1 MAKIK
6 DGALLGKFGN
16 LVGCKVRDTYYVRK
30 APERT
35 SPRTE
40 GELLSENNFR
50 VIISWL
56 KPIAPFVKQGFKN
69 PRVSGFNSAHSC
81 LSREAL
87 VKDGFGSYIDPV
99 LAKVSSGNLALAE
112 DLQVE
117 LNEEQQLVFSWN
129 SRLVPNSNPR
139 DRIMMLAYNI
149 EKKTARYEVSGAR
162 RTAGQDILPLPAQVS
177 GTYHIYAAFVTE
189 DARRQS
195 DSVYLGSVEL

>member
-1 MAKIK
+1 M
-6 DGALLGKFGN
+6 
-16 LVGCKVRDTYYVRK
+16 
-30 APERT
+30 PERT

-50 VIISWL
+50 VTINWL
-56 KPIAPFVKQGFKN
+56 KPIALFVRQGYRN
-69 PRVSGFNSAHSC
+69 PKMSGFNAAHSF

-87 VKDGFGSYIDPV
+87 IKDGFGSYIDPV

-162 RTAGQDILPLPAQVS
+162 RTAGQDILTLPAQVS

>member
-50 VIISWL
+50 MIISWL

-69 PRVSGFNSAHSC
+69 PRAGRTERGTATGILLEQQAGAQQQSSRPDHDAGLQHRKEDRTVRSEWSQENCRPGHPASARTGFWDLSHLCGLCYRGCQEAVGQRLSGFS
-81 LSREAL
+81 
-87 VKDGFGSYIDPV
+87 
-99 LAKVSSGNLALAE
+99 
-112 DLQVE
+112 
-117 LNEEQQLVFSWN
+117 
-129 SRLVPNSNPR
+129 
-139 DRIMMLAYNI
+139 
-149 EKKTARYEVSGAR
+149 
-162 RTAGQDILPLPAQVS
+162 
-177 GTYHIYAAFVTE
+177 
-189 DARRQS
+189 
-195 DSVYLGSVEL
+195 